1 MSVPSLPSLPS
12 LGLSALGERHTRWL
26 PAPPGVLPPP
36 RSDVPL
42 LAVAHG
48 TSDAAGLA
56 TLDALLER
64 VRFLRPGV
72 ETTLS
77 FVSVAG
83 PTPQQAL
90 AGLLAD
96 GAREVAVLPLLL
108 GQGYHA
114 RHDIPKALQAA
125 AGLPGG
131 EELRVYCAPAL
142 GPDPLLA
149 TVLAD
154 RLAQVGGPVFGTQI
168 VLAAAGSADRRSN
181 TDAVAMAGL
190 LAERLGMPV
199 RTAYVT
205 SAQPSV
211 SDLLVRLARRG
222 RPIAVATYLLSSGEF
237 SRRVADSATLAA
249 LDSEHPRT
257 LRVGAPLGAHDL
269 VARLVLRRYDAAL
282 SLPPVVPAAESA
294 APAVAPVAPVAPSSQ
309 VPVVPSPLD

>member
-1 MSVPSLPSLPS
+1 MSLPTLG
-12 LGLSALGERHTRWL
+12 LGLSAFGERRTGWL

-72 ETTLS
+72 ETTVA
-77 FVSVAG
+77 FVSVAD

-96 GAREVAVLPLLL
+96 GAREVVVLPLLL
-108 GQGYHA
+108 GQGYHV
-114 RHDIPKALQAA
+114 RHDIPKAIRAA
-125 AGLPGG
+125 ADLPGG
-131 EELRVYCAPAL
+131 DALSVYRAPAL
-142 GPDPLLA
+142 GPDPMLA

-154 RLAQVGGPVFGTQI
+154 RLAEVGGPVFGTQV
-168 VLAAAGSADRRSN
+168 VLAAAGSSDRRAN
-181 TDAVAMAGL
+181 ADAVAMAGM

-205 SAQPSV
+205 GAQPPV
-211 SDLLVRLARRG
+211 AELLARLARRG

-249 LDSEHPRT
+249 LDADHPRT

-282 SLPPVVPAAESA
+282 AKPPTGPENLAPAA
-294 APAVAPVAPVAPSSQ
+294 V
-309 VPVVPSPLD
+309 